1 MSETPGRPRGKAT
14 LWVVVVIVVVAVAGW
29 WMWRTLPS
37 VSLLTRGEGA
47 EEKKEEQFVIAV
59 APFWGPDERALEKGL
74 DMQRLAEEMFEQE
87 LGDEENVTIL
97 ADDFIPPRTE
107 EEARVLGETLQADLI
122 LWGQIHTFPS
132 YLEIRPHLELLRT
145 IRWLRERESSVL
157 VFFTLPE
164 EMSLEKIGAQDLR
177 NAARLVMAA
186 HYQGEPD
193 KALGF
198 LQKIDPPTAESLRW
212 QGNIYVFQN
221 NWEEAEVLFQQ
232 AIALD
237 PEYAVLHVD
246 VGWAHTYQE
255 EYEEALSSFQKAM
268 ELDPKD
274 AEAHAGLGWAYSDLG
289 RYEESVQEFLKAVAL
304 DPHSFATRNGLGW
317 VYYHMGRY
325 EESVREFQTPIPW
338 GYKGAERRTAAA
350 SEYEDSYSQLAY
362 TLALLKT
369 GMEKEARAHEKELR
383 KIYAGLAEAE
393 WPAPLVRFYAGII
406 TEDAAL
412 EAAESDDEET
422 DRGQKCEAYY
432 YVGMRRLLGGDR
444 EKAGEFFKK
453 CLATGATTFPE
464 YRSTERELGQS
475 EQ

>member
-1 MSETPGRPRGKAT
+1 MSETPGRPRGKTA
-14 LWVVVVIVVVAVAGW
+14 LWVVVVLLVVAAAGW
-29 WMWRTLPS
+29 WAWRALPS
-37 VSLLTRGEGA
+37 VFSPPREEGA
-47 EEKKEEQFVIAV
+47 EEKEGGQFVIAV
-59 APFWGPDERALEKGL
+59 APFWGPDEKAMEKGL
-74 DMQRLAEEMFEQE
+74 DMQRLAEEMFERE
-87 LGDEENVTIL
+87 LEAEENVTIL
-97 ADDFIPPRTE
+97 AEKFTPPRTE
-107 EEARVLGETLQADLI
+107 EEARVLGESLHADLI

-132 YLEIRPHLELLRT
+132 YLEIRPHLKLLRT

-186 HYQGEPD
+186 YYQGEPD

-198 LQKIDPPTAESLRW
+198 LEKIIPPTAESLRW
-212 QGNIYVFQN
+212 QGNIYVFKN
-221 NWEEAEVLFQQ
+221 SWEEAEALFQE
-232 AIALD
+232 AVELD
-237 PEYAVLHVD
+237 PEDAVLYVD

-255 EYEEALSSFQKAM
+255 EYEEAISSFQKAM
-268 ELDPKD
+268 ELDPED
-274 AEAHAGLGWAYSDLG
+274 AEAHAGLGWVYSDLG
-289 RYEESVQEFLKAVAL
+289 RYDESVQEFLKAVAL

-338 GYKGAERRTAAA
+338 GYKGAEHRMAAA

-362 TLALLKT
+362 TLSLLKT
-369 GMEKEARAHEKELR
+369 GREKEARAHEKELR
-383 KIYAGLAEAE
+383 KTYAGLAEAE
-393 WPAPLVRFYAGII
+393 WPAPLVRFYSGII

-422 DRGQKCEAYY
+422 DRSQKCEAYY
-432 YVGMRRLLGGDR
+432 YVGMRRLLDGDR
-444 EKAGEFFKK
+444 EEAGEYFEK

-464 YRSTERELGQS
+464 YRSTEREL
-475 EQ
+475 ERPEP